1 MCYMNINE
9 FFESLAGK
17 ILTAPLQKQTVSYFM
32 CDLLAYTPS
41 KKLLSLQSN
50 HLWFKCCSCELSFIE
65 SYGLDSC
72 FCSLLI
78 GQSRHWEKMKWR
90 KNKEASQCKA
100 ANIKK
105 WFTVAANFSRWWVNV
120 NGTWQSNF
128 LQNTLW
134 MQKGGEEKRLKR
146 HKRIGEL
153 RRKHT
158 ERKGEQNEPYSSNMF
173 LPAVTLVPI
182 QV

>member
-1 MCYMNINE
+1 
-9 FFESLAGK
+9 
-17 ILTAPLQKQTVSYFM
+17 
-32 CDLLAYTPS
+32 
-41 KKLLSLQSN
+41 
-50 HLWFKCCSCELSFIE
+50 
-65 SYGLDSC
+65 
-72 FCSLLI
+72 
-78 GQSRHWEKMKWR
+78 MKWR

-128 LQNTLW
+128 LQ
-134 MQKGGEEKRLKR
+134 
-146 HKRIGEL
+146 EL

-173 LPAVTLVPI
+173 LPAVTLVTI

>member
-1 MCYMNINE
+1 MLSINISLKHKVKYGFVVKKTVVLMCYMNINE

-50 HLWFKCCSCELSFIE
+50 HLWFKCSSCELSFIE

-78 GQSRHWEKMKWR
+78 GQSMPD
-90 KNKEASQCKA
+90 S
-100 ANIKK
+100 
-105 WFTVAANFSRWWVNV
+105 
-120 NGTWQSNF
+120 G
-128 LQNTLW
+128 
-134 MQKGGEEKRLKR
+134 KR
-146 HKRIGEL
+146 
-153 RRKHT
+153 
-158 ERKGEQNEPYSSNMF
+158 
-173 LPAVTLVPI
+173 
-182 QV
+182 